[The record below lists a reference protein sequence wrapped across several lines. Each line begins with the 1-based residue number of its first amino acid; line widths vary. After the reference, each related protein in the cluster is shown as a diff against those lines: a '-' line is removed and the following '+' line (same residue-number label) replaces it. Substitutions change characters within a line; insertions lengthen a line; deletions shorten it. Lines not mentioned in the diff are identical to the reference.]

1 MERPKR
7 KTKRPGKAS
16 RPHVLPQG
24 KGQDTKT
31 HMNILMLHQNFPG
44 QFRRLSARL
53 AASGHRVLAM
63 GDRHAPGLPGIP
75 ITRYE
80 IRKEPKAGHRYLN
93 TVTAAAIRGEAV
105 AKGLMELAKKGH
117 RPDVVLAH
125 PGWGEALYVKD
136 ALPDVRLVSLFEF
149 YYQAHGADV
158 GFEPGSVV
166 GLDSLAT
173 LTSRNLLHLMN
184 LERCDAGVSPT
195 HWQKSVHPARYHDKI
210 RVVHEGIDTA
220 FMSPEPAARLTLRD
234 GRVLKPGDPVLTY
247 VARHLEP
254 YRGFHV
260 FLRALPEIQRRNPQ
274 ALAVIV
280 GGDSVSYG
288 RKPEGAANW
297 REKLLSEV
305 GDRLDMSRVVF
316 TGQLPYAAYRALLRV
331 SAAHVYLT
339 YPFVLSWSALE
350 AMSCGCLLVAS
361 NTPPVAEMMRNGENA
376 LLFDFFDQEGL
387 VERVGEA
394 LEHPQQFAPLRAAA
408 RRTIL
413 EGYGVERGL
422 AGYMALLGASQ
433 PEKTPAGP

>member
-1 MERPKR
+1 M
-7 KTKRPGKAS
+7 
-16 RPHVLPQG
+16 
-24 KGQDTKT
+24 D
-31 HMNILMLHQNFPG
+31 ILMLHQNFPG
-44 QFRRLSARL
+44 QFRRLAGRL
-53 AASGHRVLAM
+53 AAIGHRVRAM
-63 GDRHAPGLPGIP
+63 GERHAPGLPGIP
-75 ITRYE
+75 MTRYE

-105 AKGLMELAKKGH
+105 AKGLVQLAKQGY

-136 ALPDVRLVSLFEF
+136 ALPQARLVSLFEF
-149 YYQAHGADV
+149 YYRAQGADV
-158 GFEPGSVV
+158 GFEPGAAV
-166 GLDSLAT
+166 GLDTLAT

-195 HWQKSVHPARYHDKI
+195 HWQKSLHPARYHDKI
-210 RVVHEGIDTA
+210 SVVHEGIDTA
-220 FMSPEPAARLTLRD
+220 AMSPEPAARLTLRD
-234 GRVLKPGDPVLTY
+234 GRVLKVGDPVVTY

-274 ALAVIV
+274 ALTVVV
-280 GGDSVSYG
+280 GGDNVSYG

-305 GDRLDMSRVVF
+305 GDRLDMTRVVF

-361 NTPPVAEMMRNGENA
+361 NTPPVAEVMRHGDNA
-376 LLFDFFDQEGL
+376 LLFDFFDQQGL
-387 VERVGEA
+387 VERVSEA
-394 LEHPQQFAPLRAAA
+394 LERPGELAPLRTAA
-408 RRTIL
+408 RRAIRN
-413 EGYGVERGL
+413 GYGVERGL

-433 PEKTPAGP
+433 PPTTSPKP